1 MSDHAIWSPSS
12 ADRLMTC
19 TASIALIQAL
29 IRAGELTENDLDG
42 DKTEHISEDDIFQLE
57 GSAYQDVI
65 LEPDADVTSFAAEGT
80 VMHSI
85 REICLDMNLDPENF
99 IGTKMSADGFSFEI
113 DDDMADRLVEGIDWI
128 RQHTLEPLIE
138 IRVDLSPW
146 WPEQFGTCDT
156 GWVYKKTLFISDY
169 KNGVGMPVEVV
180 GNRQLRIYAL
190 GVWHLLGRPAV
201 EKVVINVDQP
211 RAGGMK
217 FWELTLDELLEFGEE
232 MKRVFARVQQ
242 GDVEFVP
249 SAKAC
254 QWCPV
259 RKTKRGCAAY
269 NKFFIQM
276 LGQAVADV
284 NEEPKFIDP
293 EQMPRAQ
300 RFYIV
305 KHAAEIKKWLG
316 ELYSQSLLA
325 ALDGDPD
332 PGSKAIEGNQGNRF
346 LTDEDKAKK
355 LLIAALGRGAFAP
368 RKLIGFTE
376 IDKKLKPG
384 ARKKGNPEIYEQ
396 IMEIT
401 DRPPAKPKLV
411 PADHP
416 KPEYN
421 KVSDDDFD
429 DADDLPDDR
438 TSKDEFDFDDA
449 D

>member
-1 MSDHAIWSPSS
+1 MADHALWSPSS

-19 TASIALIQAL
+19 TASIPLIQAL
-29 IRAGELTENDLDG
+29 LRAGELKETDLDG
-42 DKTEHISEDDIFQLE
+42 DKTEHISEEDIFELE
-57 GSAYQDVI
+57 GSAYQDVV
-65 LEPDADVTSFAAEGT
+65 LESGSDSSSFSSEGT
-80 VMHSI
+80 VMHLI
-85 REICLDMNLDPENF
+85 RELCLEMNLDPENF
-99 IGTKMSADGFSFEI
+99 IGMRMWSDGFFFDI
-113 DDDMADRLVEGIDWI
+113 DDDMADRLVKGIDWI
-128 RQHTLEPLIE
+128 RQHTFEPLIE

-146 WPEQFGTCDT
+146 WPGQFGTCDT
-156 GWVYKKTLFISDY
+156 GWVYRKNLYISDF
-169 KNGVGMPVEVV
+169 KNGVGMPVDAV

-190 GVWHLLGRPAV
+190 GVWHLLGRPEV
-201 EKVVINVDQP
+201 KKVIINVDQP

-217 FWELTLDELLEFGEE
+217 FWEIALEELLEFGEE
-232 MKRVFARVQQ
+232 MKRVYARVES

-249 SAKAC
+249 SSKAC

-259 RKTKRGCAAY
+259 RKTARGCAAY
-269 NKFFIQM
+269 NQFFIRL
-276 LGQAVADV
+276 LGEAVMDV
-284 NEEPKFIDP
+284 NETPKFVDP
-293 EQMPRAQ
+293 AQMPRAQ

-305 KHAAEIKKWLG
+305 KHAADIKKWLG

-332 PGSKAIEGNQGNRF
+332 PGSKAIEGNEGNRF
-346 LTDEDKAKK
+346 LTDQDEAKK

-384 ARKKGNPEIYEQ
+384 VRKKGNPEIYEK

-438 TSKDEFDFDDA
+438 NSKDEFQFDDA